1 MFDDMDNNDL
11 NREHSLNRKLYL
23 LILVISFI
31 AFIFSIII
39 LAEKTSYAPAVNNFC
54 SALSPQSRCEAVQ
67 KSVYGKTFGIDNPY
81 FGIVGFIILMILSF
95 KEFLNK
101 NKVSN
106 VRNIRNFFIISG
118 SIIAG
123 FVALWFVYVQKFL
136 LNIFCILC
144 VVVDVSSLI
153 LMIIAIIL
161 CISVSSVRI
170 PVKKITKKSIH

>member
-67 KSVYGKTFGIDNPY
+67 KSVYGKTFGID
-81 FGIVGFIILMILSF
+81 
-95 KEFLNK
+95 
-101 NKVSN
+101 KVSN